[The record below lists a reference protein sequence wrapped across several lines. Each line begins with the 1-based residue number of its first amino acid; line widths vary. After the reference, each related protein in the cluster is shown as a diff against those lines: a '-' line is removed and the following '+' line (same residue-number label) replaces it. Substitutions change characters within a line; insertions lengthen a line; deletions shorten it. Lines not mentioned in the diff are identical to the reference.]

1 MSALFSS
8 LGCCIWWFL
17 AGVTLGWLLNRW
29 LCKCC
34 CKKPNVYTPQA
45 TSHTPPPSTS
55 TTTAAPVGKLLE
67 TPAATASPLVAP
79 TTVKAEAAV
88 EPKAVPKPKTAPKP
102 KATTKPKAP
111 AKPKAVAKAK
121 TDSFDAAA
129 AKLAGFNIKKA
140 DDLTVI
146 EGIGPKINTLFLDA
160 GIQTFAQ
167 LAKATVPEMRTIL
180 DNAGPRYR
188 IANPSTWAEQAAL
201 AADNKWAELKTLQ
214 DVLSAGIKK

>member
-1 MSALFSS
+1 MGALLDS

-34 CKKPNVYTPQA
+34 CKKPNLHAPQA
-45 TSHTPPPSTS
+45 AQKTPPSP
-55 TTTAAPVGKLLE
+55 AATPTPPAASASKLLE
-67 TPAATASPLVAP
+67 TPAASVA
-79 TTVKAEAAV
+79 T
-88 EPKAVPKPKTAPKP
+88 EPAKTAASQKKP
-102 KATTKPKAP
+102 AKAKTP
-111 AKPKAVAKAK
+111 AKPKAASKPKSTALDV
-121 TDSFDAAA
+121 AA
-129 AKLAGFNIKKA
+129 AKLAGFSIKA
-140 DDLTVI
+140 DNDLTVI

-167 LAKATVPEMRTIL
+167 LASTTVPEMRRIL

-201 AADNKWAELKTLQ
+201 AADNKWAELKKLQ
-214 DVLSAGIKK
+214 DALSAGVKK

>member
-1 MSALFSS
+1 MGALLDS

-34 CKKPNVYTPQA
+34 CKKPNLHTPQA
-45 TSHTPPPSTS
+45 AQKTPPSQP
-55 TTTAAPVGKLLE
+55 TTAPTPPAASASKLLE
-67 TPAATASPLVAP
+67 TLVASVA
-79 TTVKAEAAV
+79 T
-88 EPKAVPKPKTAPKP
+88 EPAKTAASEKKP
-102 KATTKPKAP
+102 AKAKAP
-111 AKPKAVAKAK
+111 AKPKSATKPKTAAKPKAASK
-121 TDSFDAAA
+121 PKSTALDVAA
-129 AKLAGFNIKKA
+129 AKLAGFSIKA
-140 DDLTVI
+140 DNDLTVI

-167 LAKATVPEMRTIL
+167 LASTTVPEMRRIL

-201 AADNKWAELKTLQ
+201 AADNKWAELKKLQ
-214 DVLSAGIKK
+214 DALSAGVKK